1 MVSQKLSQSA
11 INHSNTCSHSSACCN
26 AEIPVREKLKES
38 SKPHAIFPVPPK
50 EVNKEVNGENVSSP
64 ATRQTEIKR
73 RQSKTLTS
81 SDSARAFSGI
91 RLSQLASTAPS
102 PNSIEGVSVM
112 TGIGN
117 GCIFTTKNKSG
128 KTIWQVEVTVGYA
141 PNGKRI
147 RTRRTA
153 QSLAAAKKLHRKL
166 LAELYAGDLKTKSAE
181 TLMDYS
187 LWWVRNVKSLQ
198 VRQSTL
204 SDYEDRLRRCV
215 FPHFGNRRLEDIQ
228 CRDIQNWL
236 SLLRSSGSATATIN
250 GARQVLGAV
259 FSHAVKSGVL
269 VKNQVLLTDRI
280 RRLSDEKT
288 QLQEPWSLEE
298 AKNVLQQAT
307 GSPYDLFL
315 RLALL
320 LGARRGEIL
329 GLRWKDIDFAK
340 GFLQI
345 NVSLREVR
353 TIRDDGSGKTALV
366 IGETKTRNSRRKLA
380 IGTEVL
386 LAFQRHRDLVAA
398 TKAAAGNRWADTDQ
412 VFVNSIGGLAHPGN
426 FSRGFKQ
433 FLQQADCRVIRIH
446 DMRHTAAVLSLA
458 SGVRLEAVSQGLG
471 HSRIDITK
479 NVYAPYVQPLITEF
493 SIGLS
498 NYLAPNQQVQVVSPS
513 QILEAAK

>member
-1 MVSQKLSQSA
+1 MVSQKLSQVV
-11 INHSNTCSHSSACCN
+11 INHSNICSHSSACCN
-26 AEIPVREKLKES
+26 PEIPVREKIKGS
-38 SKPHAIFPVPPK
+38 SRRAIFPVPPK
-50 EVNKEVNGENVSSP
+50 EGNREVHGENVSGSI
-64 ATRQTEIKR
+64 TRTTEIKR

-81 SDSARAFSGI
+81 SDSPQPFLGI

-102 PNSIEGVSVM
+102 PNSIDGVSVM
-112 TGIGN
+112 AGIGN
-117 GCIFTTKNKSG
+117 GCIFTTNNKSG

-153 QSLAAAKKLHRKL
+153 HSLAAAKKLHRKL

-228 CRDIQNWL
+228 SRDIQNWL

-298 AKNVLQQAT
+298 ARNVLQQAT

-329 GLRWKDIDFAK
+329 GLRWRDIDFTE

-386 LAFQRHRDLVAA
+386 LAFQRHRDLIAQ
-398 TKAAAGNRWADTDQ
+398 TKTAAGNRWADTDQ
-412 VFVNSIGGLAHPGN
+412 VFVNSIGGLVHPGN

-433 FLQQADCRVIRIH
+433 FLQQSGCRVIRIH

-498 NYLAPNQQVQVVSPS
+498 NYLAPNQQVQVVRPS
-513 QILEAAK
+513 QILEAVK

>member
-1 MVSQKLSQSA
+1 MVSQKLSQLA
-11 INHSNTCSHSSACCN
+11 INHSNTCSHSSACQHSIHPSSGENRYQVLNFPVVPAQQLAGSGDCN
-26 AEIPVREKLKES
+26 LRDFGRTTTEKLTQSDTLAS
-38 SKPHAIFPVPPK
+38 SEVPL
-50 EVNKEVNGENVSSP
+50 NNAGL
-64 ATRQTEIKR
+64 QC
-73 RQSKTLTS
+73 
-81 SDSARAFSGI
+81 
-91 RLSQLASTAPS
+91 SQLASAAPP
-102 PNSIEGVSVM
+102 PNSFEEVSGM
-112 TGIGN
+112 PGIGN
-117 GCIFTTKNKSG
+117 GCIFTKKNKSG
-128 KTIWQVEVTVGYA
+128 KTIWQVEVTVDYG

-153 QSLAAAKKLHRKL
+153 HSLAAAKKLHRKL

-228 CRDIQNWL
+228 SRDIQNWL

-298 AKNVLQQAT
+298 AKNVLQQAV

-329 GLRWKDIDFAK
+329 GLRWKDIDFAE

-353 TIRDDGSGKTALV
+353 TIRQDGSGKTALV

-380 IGTEVL
+380 IGNEVL
-386 LAFQRHRDLVAA
+386 LAFQRHRDLVAS
-398 TKAAAGNRWADTDQ
+398 TKTAAGNRWADTDQ
-412 VFVNSIGGLAHPGN
+412 VFVNSIGGLVHPGN

-433 FLQQADCRVIRIH
+433 FLQQAGCRVIRIH

-498 NYLAPNQQVQVVSPS
+498 NYLAPNQQVQVVRPS